1 MKYAKQ
7 QSGASQLQAAKRDR
21 SVILDTWKVKN
32 IAEQLGYK
40 NLATLKE
47 KGVVIEV
54 NTAEGK
60 MRYDIYSKPHI
71 HLICQRCGAIED
83 VDYDKSLFEYQTTL
97 EHMKSVKI
105 DRMDVIASVESC
117 KLCRKK

>member
-40 NLATLKE
+40 NLATFE
-47 KGVVIEV
+47 REFNRFSGC
-54 NTAEGK
+54 
-60 MRYDIYSKPHI
+60 MRISTRLP
-71 HLICQRCGAIED
+71 RVMRGMGAN
-83 VDYDKSLFEYQTTL
+83 
-97 EHMKSVKI
+97 
-105 DRMDVIASVESC
+105 
-117 KLCRKK
+117 